1 MSKETDDTPEAA
13 VDLDIA
19 LIFDNFSIFYIYI
32 YVYIKKFILKIKI
45 RRFNEAEE
53 MNISNERVEEIIN
66 ELSSM
71 TSDINE
77 KTKTLNLYNKAMEW
91 LSNRECHTVEPDLLV
106 PKDLYSSLFPFQKLS
121 LEWFYNV
128 HRTNVGK

>member
-1 MSKETDDTPEAA
+1 
-13 VDLDIA
+13 
-19 LIFDNFSIFYIYI
+19 
-32 YVYIKKFILKIKI
+32 
-45 RRFNEAEE
+45 
-53 MNISNERVEEIIN
+53 
-66 ELSSM
+66 M
-71 TSDINE
+71 TSGNVIDDGILSNYRSRIIQRYLLLLKSNKEKEEEEEEDSESDSDSDTNE
-77 KTKTLNLYNKAMEW
+77 KTKTLNLYKKAMEW